1 MARGSTEK
9 STNKTDCIGDLLH
22 WLNVI
27 ARDEFVIGIE
37 KLYTSLLEHTLG
49 QEQTFDMW
57 QAWTNKRTKSIAIKD
72 GSLHSCGLL

>member
-1 MARGSTEK
+1 MVRGSTEK

-37 KLYTSLLEHTLG
+37 KLYTSLLECTLG
-49 QEQTFDMW
+49 QEQTFDM
-57 QAWTNKRTKSIAIKD
+57 
-72 GSLHSCGLL
+72 